1 MLVAKGYPDLGWNP
15 IEGER
20 YLSFLRFAVFC
31 NGRSDFC
38 KSMPF
43 FLNKMYLNVTRVIF
57 SHKGPLRTSL
67 ICCPVVPLFKERV
80 WRKTPMW

>member
-31 NGRSDFC
+31 NGTSGFC
-38 KSMPF
+38 GSSPLMPF
-43 FLNKMYLNVTRVIF
+43 FLNKMYLNVIRVIF
-57 SHKGPLRTSL
+57 SN
-67 ICCPVVPLFKERV
+67 
-80 WRKTPMW
+80 